1 MTLSQEEK
9 IRLAMHRKHL
19 TLWECAK
26 KMGLCPT
33 SLFNRI
39 KGYLQFSAE
48 EMVILEK
55 ILEEKFA

>member
-1 MTLSQEEK
+1 MTLSQEER
-9 IRLAMHRKHL
+9 IRLAMRRKHL

-48 EMVILEK
+48 EILMLERL
-55 ILEEKFA
+55 LEEKLA